1 MGELDQYLVRAIDCG
16 NCIQNIRNCPWLHSG
31 RPVPGWEATP
41 RKYEVHPGKFV
52 TSYFIQSC
60 PLYIPAPER
69 NSDPA
74 ELTPNQNEWFLR
86 GKKHDG

>member
-16 NCIQNIRNCPWLHSG
+16 SCIQNIRNCPWLHSG

-41 RKYEVHPGKFV
+41 RKYEVHPGKVV
-52 TSYFIQSC
+52 TGYSIQSC